1 MKKTLSVFL
10 ALTLLMLLTMSVSST
25 ESNTQIEDSMNV

>member
-10 ALTLLMLLTMSVSST
+10 ALVMLFTCVFSAVSLAETADALT
-25 ESNTQIEDSMNV
+25 